1 MKRKR
6 FTNMILLGILSVLL
20 AVGAA
25 CADDSAKA
33 MDLVKKAVAFY
44 KANGLEKALD
54 EYSNPKGQFNQGEL
68 YVFVYDNKGTM
79 LAHPNNT
86 LIGQNL
92 IEVPDA
98 AGTFFR
104 KEIID
109 GAAAKGMGWV
119 DYKYKN
125 PKTKEIESKTTYFE
139 KIEELV
145 ICCGIYKK

>member
-1 MKRKR
+1 MKRNR
-6 FTNMILLGILSVLL
+6 LFIVILSGILAILFT
-20 AVGAA
+20 AGATS
-25 CADDSAKA
+25 ADDSGKA
-33 MDLVKKAVAFY
+33 VALVKKAVAFY
-44 KANGLEKALD
+44 KTNGIEKALD
-54 EYSNPKGQFNQGEL
+54 EFSNPKGQFSLGDL

-98 AGTFFR
+98 TGKLFR
-104 KEIID
+104 KDIID
-109 GAAAKGMGWV
+109 TAASKGSGWV

-125 PKTKEIESKTTYFE
+125 PKNKEIESKTTYFE
-139 KIEELV
+139 KIEDLV